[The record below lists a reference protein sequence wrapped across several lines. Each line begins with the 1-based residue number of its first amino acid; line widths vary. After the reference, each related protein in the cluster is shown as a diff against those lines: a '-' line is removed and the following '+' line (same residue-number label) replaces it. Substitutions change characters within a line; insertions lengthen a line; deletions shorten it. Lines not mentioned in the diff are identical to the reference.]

1 MHLIIHQHGLL
12 WQGENKK
19 NAELFRIQRFYGG
32 EDATRTHNALRHTTF
47 PMWLLTI
54 RIPLRVALD
63 YYNGCFEKN
72 QDLFQNFFA
81 FFFFRFSHVAAGLNS
96 CKSPYFAS
104 IFPKLKLNLSAYFV
118 IMKQAVNSFHL
129 GGIPLEQKKRRPR
142 RGRH

>member
-63 YYNGCFEKN
+63 YYSKHFSKKQEGNFNFLK
-72 QDLFQNFFA
+72 NFFA
-81 FFFFRFSHVAAGLNS
+81 PA
-96 CKSPYFAS
+96 K
-104 IFPKLKLNLSAYFV
+104 
-118 IMKQAVNSFHL
+118 
-129 GGIPLEQKKRRPR
+129 
-142 RGRH
+142 RGRRRASYPVRWGRKVTLWRGFSVKSM